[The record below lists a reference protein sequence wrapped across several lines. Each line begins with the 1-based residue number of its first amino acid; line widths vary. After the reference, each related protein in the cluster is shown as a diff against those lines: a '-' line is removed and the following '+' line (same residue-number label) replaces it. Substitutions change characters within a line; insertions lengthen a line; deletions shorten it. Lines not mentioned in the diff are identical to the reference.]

1 MSRCV
6 SSIFVCF
13 TLLFAPLVMANSSI
27 SDYFSKKLNK
37 INSFLAEKHD
47 EALQNPDLLV
57 NFVDRELLKVWS
69 AKNTV
74 RAMLG
79 AKRWNQLSK
88 TEAEQLIIA
97 YENTI
102 RRYLFEILEQY
113 KDQLATVESVRLNA
127 KGNKGWL
134 RVTLQSQSL
143 PDFNVDL
150 KIYKESTVWTVYDFS
165 FQGISFVKMKRG
177 FFRNTFDQHGIEGVI
192 NQLNKKNQEFKKNLL
207 ASNDE

>member
-1 MSRCV
+1 
-6 SSIFVCF
+6 
-13 TLLFAPLVMANSSI
+13 MADSSI
-27 SDYFSKKLNK
+27 SGYFSKKLNK
-37 INSFLAEKHD
+37 INSFLTEKHD
-47 EALQNPDLLV
+47 EALQNPELLV
-57 NFVDRELLKVWS
+57 SFVDRELLKVWS

-79 AKRWNQLSK
+79 VERWSQLSN
-88 TEAEQLIIA
+88 TETEQLITA

-113 KDQLATVESVRLNA
+113 KDQLATVESVRLNT

-134 RVTLQSQSL
+134 RVTLESQSL

-150 KIYKESTVWTVYDFS
+150 KIYKESTLWTVYDFS

-177 FFRNTFDQHGIEGVI
+177 FFRNTFDRHGVEGVI
-192 NQLNKKNQEFKKNLL
+192 EQLNQKNQEFKQSLL